1 MEQSQKPL
9 ELGDIVEQTVN
20 LVVSTFTRSLIVSAL
35 FLTLPFIIV
44 TITANDLFTTI
55 LALGQSGTAGIA
67 GTEEWERLLP
77 LITALIPFF
86 LSTLI
91 AGAGSMISQVAITQM
106 AAGDLTNEPIGY
118 ATAIARTFDRKWF
131 RSILATLIQLL
142 AILCLTVAGGI
153 AIAVLITLFGG
164 DNGGAVSILLTVV
177 FIGVLA
183 GGMMFMMVMWNFS
196 LEAVAIEDLTAT
208 DALRRSWAI
217 VEGYWWRT
225 LGILILYGIALQFIT
240 SIISIPFAFGTMWD
254 VYKEFFDIA
263 KAQNGQVNPHLFEQI
278 QGAMGTGIGVGMA
291 ITTIVRLLIEPQY
304 RTVMFFDLRAR
315 HTPVSE
321 PSVVPTAPV
330 PPAV

>member
-9 ELGDIVEQTVN
+9 ELGDIVELTVN

-44 TITANDLFTTI
+44 TITANELFASM
-55 LALGQSGTAGIA
+55 LALGQSGTAGK
-67 GTEEWERLLP
+67 EDWEQLLP
-77 LITALIPFF
+77 LMTVLIPFF

-91 AGAGSMISQVAITQM
+91 AGAGTLITQVAITQM

-118 ATAIARTFDRKWF
+118 ATAIARTFDRRWI
-131 RSILATLIQLL
+131 RSIFAEFIKS
-142 AILCLTVAGGI
+142 
-153 AIAVLITLFGG
+153 IAVGSIIV
-164 DNGGAVSILLTVV
+164 AVI
-177 FIGVLA
+177 IAGVIIVMLA
-183 GGMMFMMVMWNFS
+183 GAGDKESSMTILIVLSMIVMVPFFIYVSVLWNFS

-208 DALRRSWAI
+208 DALRRSWAL
-217 VEGYWWRT
+217 VKGYWWRT
-225 LGILILYGIALQFIT
+225 LGILILYAIALQFIS
-240 SIISIPFAFGTMWD
+240 SIISLPFTFGSMWD
-254 VYKEFFDIA
+254 VYKEFFTIA

-291 ITTIVRLLIEPQY
+291 ITTVVRLLIEPQY

-321 PSVVPTAPV
+321 PSAESATVT
-330 PPAV
+330 PPAI